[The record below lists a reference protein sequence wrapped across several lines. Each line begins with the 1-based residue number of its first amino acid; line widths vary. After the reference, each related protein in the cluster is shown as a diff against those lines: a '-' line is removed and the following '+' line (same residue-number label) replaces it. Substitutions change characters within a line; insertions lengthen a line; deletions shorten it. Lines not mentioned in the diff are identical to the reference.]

1 MNTTTNTTTALIR
14 EKAPLILAEIQKAK
28 SILLHCHPS
37 PDPDSVGSA
46 LAMKFAVEQ
55 LGKRATVIKGDSDIP
70 HAFMHFPGAKDI
82 VMKNFLEVDASK
94 FDLFLCLDTAAI
106 DRISILGPVEFPAS
120 LTVVDIDHHPTN
132 PGFGAINLIESS
144 YPATA
149 QILFDL
155 FKEWG
160 VDITSDIAAN
170 LFVGLYTDTG
180 GLKFASVTT
189 HTFRVAG
196 ELVEKCPGFS
206 RIIADMENCNTVSD
220 MHFKGLALA
229 ALEPV
234 LDGSIGL
241 STVSLDELKEKK
253 VIDESIS
260 AGLVSSA
267 LRTVGEFDVVG
278 ALIEAEPG
286 MVRASFRSKDANKFD
301 VSLLAA
307 AFGGGGHRAAA
318 GTLIPMPLAEAKQ
331 KVVEKIKELY
341 NL

>member
-1 MNTTTNTTTALIR
+1 MNTTTPLIR

-55 LGKRATVIKGDSDIP
+55 LGKKATVIKGDSDIP
-70 HAFMHFPGAKDI
+70 QAFMHFPGAKDI
-82 VMKNFLEVDASK
+82 VMKNFFEVDLSE
-94 FDLFLCLDTAAI
+94 FDLFLCLDTAA
-106 DRISILGPVEFPAS
+106 LGRVSTIGAVEFPSS
-120 LTVVDIDHHPTN
+120 LKVVDIDHHPTN
-132 PGFGAINLIESS
+132 PGFGTINLIEAS

-155 FKEWG
+155 FKEWNIE
-160 VDITSDIAAN
+160 ITSDIAAN
-170 LFVGLYTDTG
+170 LFVGIYTDTG
-180 GLKFASVTT
+180 GLKFSGVTPQ
-189 HTFRVAG
+189 TFQAAG
-196 ELVEKCPGFS
+196 ELAAQCPNFS
-206 RIIADMENCNTVSD
+206 RIISVMENSNTVSD
-220 MHFKGLALA
+220 LHFKGLALT
-229 ALEPV
+229 ALEPMLGGKV
-234 LDGSIGL
+234 GL
-241 STVSLDELKEKK
+241 AVVSLDELLAKNIADDS
-253 VIDESIS
+253 VSAGSIS
-260 AGLVSSA
+260 SV

-286 MVRASFRSKDANKFD
+286 MVRASFRSKDANTFD
-301 VSLLAA
+301 VSALAA

-318 GTLIPMPLAEAKQ
+318 GTLIALPLAEAKQ